1 MKILQPPGWAAP
13 RGYSN
18 GIAAKG
24 TFVALGGMIGWNA
37 QCKFEHHDFVG
48 QAGQTLRNIATVLAE
63 ADGRPEHIVRMTWYI
78 TDKKQYLAAGRELG
92 RIYREVMTGRRQGA
106 FPGHDRGRGQRT
118 HRRRGSGRDRGYRS
132 GPRLKPLE
140 LLQLRLL
147 IAPGKPLARRAGRPR
162 NLGVNL

>member
-92 RIYREVMTGRRQGA
+92 RIYREVMTGSDGKVH
-106 FPGHDRGRGQRT
+106 FPAMT
-118 HRRRGSGRDRGYRS
+118 AVEVSA
-132 GPRLKPLE
+132 
-140 LLQLRLL
+140 L
-147 IAPGKPLARRAGRPR
+147 IEDEALVEIEATAVVPD
-162 NLGVNL
+162 